1 MTVRHYEEK
10 DTPKMEVWVGSGL
23 SDNLSGQVTII
34 DLSDNAVE
42 VGRIPKEIFT
52 FTKGCDTNQLLVYSQ
67 AFHFSVNTDESV
79 DKIIKKQQQHGCKGC
94 SVFPALYSL

>member
-1 MTVRHYEEK
+1 MSKGQTVECMTVRHYEEK

-52 FTKGCDTNQLLVYSQ
+52 FRKAVIQINYWFIHRPS
-67 AFHFSVNTDESV
+67 
-79 DKIIKKQQQHGCKGC
+79 I
-94 SVFPALYSL
+94 SL